1 MDDNMKKSLAQDKVL
16 ILYVL
21 NNVKNNV
28 TESDLFK
35 LISPVNNINYFYFK
49 QILADLVDSKLVQ
62 TYTKDEDADEKR
74 ILYKLTFDGQNSLNL
89 TIDVLPGLLKLK
101 IDNVLKNELNNIIS
115 EDSIVTEYIPE
126 NENSYT
132 VKCKIVENN
141 KTIFEVRT
149 FAGSNEHAKFIADNW
164 KENASVI
171 YPKILELITGKVDN
185 T

>member
-1 MDDNMKKSLAQDKVL
+1 MDDNMNKSLAQDKVL

-21 NNVKNNV
+21 SNVKTDV
-28 TESDLFK
+28 TESDIFK
-35 LISPVNNINYFYFK
+35 IISPVNNINYFYFK

-62 TYTKDEDADEKR
+62 TYTKDEDAYEKQV
-74 ILYKLTFDGQNSLNL
+74 LYKLTFDGQNSLNL

-185 T
+185 K